1 MRGLLSRVQSA
12 LGGSPTS
19 KDEAKHRLK
28 AILLHDQ
35 VDLTP
40 AQMEAMKA
48 EIMEVIAKY
57 VEVDSES
64 GVEFRLDKEDGHV
77 ALVSNVPVRR
87 VTGARA

>member
-1 MRGLLSRVQSA
+1 MRSLLTRVQNV
-12 LGGSPTS
+12 LGGSPSS

-40 AQMEAMKA
+40 ARMEAMKA
-48 EIMEVIAKY
+48 EIMQVIIRY
-57 VEVDSES
+57 VEVDNE

-77 ALVSNVPVRR
+77 SLVSNVPVRR

>member
-1 MRGLLSRVQSA
+1 MRGLLARVQSA
-12 LGGSPTS
+12 LGGARQS

-40 AQMEAMKA
+40 AQMDAMKA
-48 EIMEVIAKY
+48 EIMEVIARY
-57 VEVDSES
+57 VEVDSE

-77 ALVSNVPVRR
+77 SLVSNVPVRR

>member
-1 MRGLLSRVQSA
+1 MRSLLTRVQNA
-12 LGGSPTS
+12 LGSNASS

-40 AQMEAMKA
+40 ARMEAMKA
-48 EIMEVIAKY
+48 EIMQVIIRY
-57 VEVDSES
+57 VEVDNE

-77 ALVSNVPVRR
+77 SLVSNVPVRR

>member
-1 MRGLLSRVQSA
+1 MRGLLSRVQNA
-12 LGGSPTS
+12 LSGNRTS

-40 AQMEAMKA
+40 ARMEAMQA
-48 EIMEVIAKY
+48 EIMEVIARY
-57 VEVDSES
+57 VEVDAER
-64 GVEFRLDKEDGHV
+64 VEFRLDKEDGNV

>member
-12 LGGSPTS
+12 LSGTRPS

-40 AQMEAMKA
+40 ARMEAMQA
-48 EIMEVIAKY
+48 EIMEVIARY
-57 VEVDSES
+57 VEVDAER
-64 GVEFRLDKEDGHV
+64 VEFRLDKEDGNV